1 VKLESKS
8 SGAVLL
14 RARCGPGPR
23 KKLVEAIVGP
33 EIDQTGE
40 AVGKPSLGIDIIL
53 LFSLAKAI
61 LHHHANANTPPV
73 FQGSYGP
80 EPSSASFS

>member
-1 VKLESKS
+1 VKRESKS
-8 SGAVLL
+8 GDAVLL
-14 RARCGPGPR
+14 LARRGPNPR
-23 KKLVEAIVGP
+23 KKLVKAILGP

-61 LHHHANANTPPV
+61 LHHANTPPV